1 MLSIETIRHSITTNL
16 APKPD
21 FIKQT
26 IISMIENKYY
36 LTKEGLEKIQK
47 DYESLLE
54 FRKMK
59 TTDDVPSIW
68 HSEDVNPEYLS
79 FQEDMNVLEARLT
92 EYENILKNVELIC
105 LPSKDKRTAVCLGST
120 VTVDLGGEVDTFTIV
135 GTLEADPLQKRI
147 SNESPI
153 GSGLLGAKIG
163 DIVKVKTALVNHDCR
178 ILNIIYN

>member
-1 MLSIETIRHSITTNL
+1 M
-16 APKPD
+16 A
-21 FIKQT
+21 
-26 IISMIENKYY
+26 ENKYY

-47 DYESLLE
+47 DYVSLLE
-54 FRKMK
+54 LRKAK
-59 TTDDVPSIW
+59 TTDEVPSIW

-92 EYENILKNVELIC
+92 EYEDILKNVELIN
-105 LPSKDKRTAVCLGST
+105 LPPKEKRTTICLGAT

-153 GSGLLGAKIG
+153 GNGLLGARIG
-163 DIVKVKTALVNHDCR
+163 DVVKVKTTLVNHDCK
-178 ILNIIYN
+178 ILKIVYN

>member
-79 FQEDMNVLEARLT
+79 FQEDMGVLEARLT
-92 EYENILKNVELIC
+92 EYEDILKNVELIGA
-105 LPSKDKRTAVCLGST
+105 PSKDKRDTVFLGARVS
-120 VTVDLGGEVDTFTIV
+120 VEIDNGQIDEYEIV
-135 GTLEADPLQKRI
+135 GTLEANPSLGRI
-147 SNESPI
+147 SNESPVGKALI
-153 GSGLLGAKIG
+153 GLRIGEQATVSSPQKTVFRIKKI
-163 DIVKVKTALVNHDCR
+163 A
-178 ILNIIYN
+178 Y

>member
-1 MLSIETIRHSITTNL
+1 MT
-16 APKPD
+16 
-21 FIKQT
+21 
-26 IISMIENKYY
+26 ENKYY
-36 LTKEGLEKIQK
+36 LTREGLEKIRK

-54 FRKMK
+54 FRKAK

-92 EYENILKNVELIC
+92 EYEDILKNVELIR
-105 LPSKDKRTAVCLGST
+105 LPQKENRHEVMLGAT

-153 GSGLLGAKIG
+153 GSGLLGTRIG
-163 DIVKVKTALVNHDCR
+163 DVVKVKTTLVNHDCK
-178 ILNIIYN
+178 ILKIVYN

>member
-1 MLSIETIRHSITTNL
+1 M
-16 APKPD
+16 A
-21 FIKQT
+21 
-26 IISMIENKYY
+26 ENKYY

-47 DYESLLE
+47 DYESLLA

-59 TTDDVPSIW
+59 TTNEVPSIW

-105 LPSKDKRTAVCLGST
+105 LPPKDKRATVCLGAT

-135 GTLEADPLQKRI
+135 GTLEADPLQKKI

-153 GSGLLGAKIG
+153 GNGLLGATI
-163 DIVKVKTALVNHDCR
+163 DDVVKVKTTLVNHDCR
-178 ILNIIYN
+178 ILKIVYD

>member
-1 MLSIETIRHSITTNL
+1 MT
-16 APKPD
+16 
-21 FIKQT
+21 
-26 IISMIENKYY
+26 ENKYY

-47 DYESLLE
+47 DYESLLA

-92 EYENILKNVELIC
+92 EYEDILKNVELIT
-105 LPSKDKRTAVCLGST
+105 LPPKEKRTTVCLGST

-135 GTLEADPLQKRI
+135 GTLEADPLQKKI

-153 GSGLLGAKIG
+153 GGGLLGARIG
-163 DIVKVKTALVNHDCR
+163 DVVKVKTTLVNHDCK
-178 ILNIIYN
+178 ILKIVYD

>member
-1 MLSIETIRHSITTNL
+1 MT
-16 APKPD
+16 
-21 FIKQT
+21 
-26 IISMIENKYY
+26 ENKYY

-47 DYESLLE
+47 DYASLLE

-59 TTDDVPSIW
+59 TTDEVPSIW

-92 EYENILKNVELIC
+92 EYEDILKNVELIS
-105 LPSKDKRTAVCLGST
+105 LPPKEKRATVCLGST
-120 VTVDLGGEVDTFTIV
+120 VTVDMGEEVDTFTIV

-153 GSGLLGAKIG
+153 GSGLIGARIG
-163 DIVKVKTALVNHDCR
+163 DVVKITTTLLNHDCK
-178 ILNIIYN
+178 ILKIVYD

>member
-1 MLSIETIRHSITTNL
+1 MT
-16 APKPD
+16 
-21 FIKQT
+21 
-26 IISMIENKYY
+26 ENKFY

-47 DYESLLE
+47 DYASLLE

-59 TTDDVPSIW
+59 TTDEVPSIW

-92 EYENILKNVELIC
+92 EYENILKNVELIS
-105 LPSKDKRTAVCLGST
+105 LPPKDKRATVCLGAT

-135 GTLEADPLQKRI
+135 GTLEADPLQKKI

-153 GSGLLGAKIG
+153 GNGLLGATI
-163 DIVKVKTALVNHDCR
+163 DDVVKVKTALVNHDCR
-178 ILNIIYN
+178 ILKIVY